1 MPTAPG
7 TLVRNGATR
16 MALTFIVDDVQF
28 TFVGVMNLAMP
39 PFNANQVIL
48 TYNSVDELS
57 SNVSFDGKIGPE
69 NFKLNLS
76 NGVTAEGDLDF
87 PLSPA
92 SVVSG
97 SGTWMQD

>member
-7 TLVRNGATR
+7 TLVRNSETR
-16 MALTFIVDDVQF
+16 MTLMFIVDGVQF
-28 TFVGVMNLAMP
+28 HFMGNMNPAMP
-39 PFNANQVIL
+39 PFNANQVTL

-57 SNVSFDGKIGPE
+57 STVSFDGKIGPD

-76 NGVTAEGDLDF
+76 NGVTAEGHLDI

-92 SVVSG
+92 SPVSG
-97 SGTWMQD
+97 SGTWMQN